1 MRIQLNKI
9 TLAASILLTMAFTF
23 TICEA
28 AGGKSALVGRWES
41 DKSTKDYMEFL
52 SDGTG
57 IVSMGSKSIAITW
70 KVEKDRL
77 YVTKS
82 RSKEVKSFSYKISG
96 STLTITDDDD
106 GDVDKLNKTEKCGNK
121 WYYLATQSCKGNEIV
136 NDKCNGK
143 VYNLKTEYCLD
154 NTVKK
159 YGSVTHGG
167 QQNACPNSVT
177 DSNTVACGGKTYRTV
192 KIGTQT
198 WMAENLSFYTEG
210 SEYHYEQ
217 YGRLYNWET
226 AMKACPSG
234 WHLPSNE
241 DWDKLYRYADGT
253 SGTESPYK
261 SEIAG
266 KYLKSKEGWK
276 DNCNGL
282 DVFGFSALPGGY
294 GRSNGHLDLV
304 GYFGNWW
311 SSSEYDSGNAY
322 SRSISEY
329 ESARYGRDG
338 KGSLQSVRCLQD

>member
-1 MRIQLNKI
+1 MKALDLCKS
-9 TLAASILLTMAFTF
+9 LAASILLTMAFTF

-57 IVSMGSKSIAITW
+57 IVRMGSKSIAITW
-70 KVEKDRL
+70 KVEKDRFYMIL
-77 YVTKS
+77 S
-82 RSKEVKSFSYKISG
+82 SGDAKSFDYKVQG

-106 GDVDKLNKTEKCGNK
+106 GSVDKLNKTEKCGNK
-121 WYYLATQSCKGNEIV
+121 WYYLATQSCKGNEIT

-159 YGSVTHGG
+159 IPIITYGSVTHGG
-167 QQNACPNSVT
+167 QAY
-177 DSNTVACGGKTYRTV
+177 KTV

-198 WMAENLSFYTEG
+198 WMAENLNYNAEG
-210 SEYHYEQ
+210 SKCYENKPANCEK

-234 WHLPSNE
+234 WHLPSNAE
-241 DWDKLYRYADGT
+241 WDKLYRFADGT

-261 SEIAG
+261 SETAG
-266 KYLKSKEGWK
+266 KYLKAKEGWN
-276 DNCNGL
+276 DYEGRTGNGL
-282 DVFGFSALPGGY
+282 DVFGFSALPGGGGTGLSDGDFSNVGSH
-294 GRSNGHLDLV
+294 GR
-304 GYFGNWW
+304 WW
-311 SSSEYDSGNAY
+311 SASGYGVRNAY
-322 SRSISEY
+322 NRDMYYDYEGVNYYYSIKY
-329 ESARYGRDG
+329 VLR
-338 KGSLQSVRCLQD
+338 SVRCVQD